1 LDLNDHS
8 FTDSVKHQQEV
19 FEKTFTDW
27 YEGLYGYAFSM
38 LKDQDAAAEVVQN
51 VFCKIWEKRDELH
64 VHTSVRSYLYGAVYH
79 ECINWM
85 RQEKKSK
92 DYRKQASHVR
102 QWTEGTPASGKIE
115 MDELERKLQQAMDAL
130 PDQCRAIFLLSR
142 FGDLKYREI
151 AEQLGI
157 AVKTVEA
164 QVSKA
169 LKFLRAALA
178 GFIE

>member
-1 LDLNDHS
+1 LDFNNHS
-8 FTDSVKHQQEV
+8 FIDNVRWQEV

-38 LKDQDAAAEVVQN
+38 LKDQDTAAEVVQN
-51 VFCKIWEKRDELH
+51 VFCKIWEKRDGLY
-64 VHTSVRSYLYGAVYH
+64 VHTSARAYLYGAVYH

-92 DYRKQASHVR
+92 DYRKQVLQGG
-102 QWTEGTPASGKIE
+102 QWTEGTPASGKVE
-115 MDELERKLQQAMDAL
+115 MDELEKKIQQAMDML
-130 PDQCRAIFLLSR
+130 PEQCRAIFLLSR
-142 FGDLKYREI
+142 FGNLKYREI

-169 LKFLRAALA
+169 LKFLRQELT